1 MKKILDGLTKI
12 ENLIMIVTFI
22 IMVCASFA
30 QVVNR
35 NFFKLP
41 ISWFDEAAVY
51 SMIYMVLIGTE
62 VGLRD
67 GTQIAVTAV
76 VDKLHGKSRAFI
88 QILSKLVVIC
98 FSFGVFLGGM
108 KLMDIQIRTGQ
119 VSAALGMPMTVPYGA
134 MVISFAMITLVQ
146 PVEVVYMAAKMI
158 QNQSEEEKA

>member
-1 MKKILDGLTKI
+1 MKKVLDGLTKI

-67 GTQIAVTAV
+67 GTQIAVTAM
-76 VDKLHGKSRAFI
+76 VDKFHERAKAGI
-88 QILSKLVVIC
+88 QIFSKIVVVI
-98 FSFGVFLGGM
+98 FSFGVFMGGM
-108 KLMDIQIRTGQ
+108 KLMGIQIRTGQ
-119 VSAALGMPMTVPYGA
+119 ISAALGIPMSVPYGA

-146 PVEVVYMAAKMI
+146 ALSAIALIMKLI
-158 QNQSEEEKA
+158 KNQSEEGNT

>member
-1 MKKILDGLTKI
+1 MKKVLDGLTKI
-12 ENLIMIVTFI
+12 ENLIMTAAFIV
-22 IMVCASFA
+22 MVCASFA

-51 SMIYMVLIGTE
+51 CMIYMVLIGTE

-67 GTQIAVTAV
+67 GTQIAVTAALEKLGKKPRCV
-76 VDKLHGKSRAFI
+76 VE
-88 QILSKLVVIC
+88 ILSKLVVIL

-119 VSAALGMPMTVPYGA
+119 VSAALGIPMSVPYGA

-146 PVEVVYMAAKMI
+146 TVEAVTMAVKLV
-158 QNQSEEEKA
+158 QGQDEEEKA